1 MRRLFDEDNTR
12 SLRARKFLMWLFVI
26 SSFMF
31 FAALTSA
38 FIIYTAGSADRGLK
52 ILLPHIFK
60 LSTGVVILS
69 SITMHLSYLAA
80 KRLKFIQ
87 QRRYLISTILL
98 GMLFFVLQLF
108 AWQMLVRQGVYFVN
122 YNASQSFL
130 YIFTGAHLL
139 HIIFG
144 VCILIYTLVGILK
157 NIAQERTIFRLEVA
171 SIFWHFIDILWIY
184 LYVFLLL
191 GQ

>member
-87 QRRYLISTILL
+87 NID
-98 GMLFFVLQLF
+98 FFL
-108 AWQMLVRQGVYFVN
+108 
-122 YNASQSFL
+122 SSE
-130 YIFTGAHLL
+130 
-139 HIIFG
+139 
-144 VCILIYTLVGILK
+144 IY
-157 NIAQERTIFRLEVA
+157 
-171 SIFWHFIDILWIY
+171 
-184 LYVFLLL
+184 
-191 GQ
+191 

>member
-1 MRRLFDEDNTR
+1 MKPLPDPR

-31 FAALTSA
+31 FAALTSG

-52 ILLPHIFK
+52 ILLPQVFK
-60 LSTGVVILS
+60 FSTGVIVLS
-69 SITMHLSYLAA
+69 SMTMHLSYLAA
-80 KRLKFIQ
+80 KRLEFIKVK
-87 QRRYLISTILL
+87 RYLIMTALL
-98 GMLFFVLQLF
+98 GMLFFVLQLA
-108 AWQMLVRQGVYFVN
+108 AWQTLIQQGVYFVS
-122 YNASQSFL
+122 YNASQSFI
-130 YIFTGAHLL
+130 YIFTGAHLV

-157 NIAQERTIFRLEVA
+157 NSPQDRTLFRLEVA